1 MAFSSV
7 FIFAVFIIV
16 ISNSL
21 ILFNYSGSVVL
32 LVYALINVYIYYLQY
47 MFTITREEVNKL
59 VNPAS
64 IIPDNNYDM
73 ITVGTIDIVDV
84 NLDDDVASNK
94 MDLSYKAERK
104 VLEEEK
110 GEEKGTE
117 MEKSE
122 F

>member
-21 ILFNYSGSVVL
+21 ILFNYSGSVIL

-47 MFTITREEVNKL
+47 MFTITREEVDKL
-59 VNPAS
+59 SNPAS
-64 IIPDNNYDM
+64 IIPENNYDM

-84 NLDDDVASNK
+84 NLDDDVVSNK
-94 MDLSYKAERK
+94 MELSYQAERK
-104 VLEEEK
+104 ELE
-110 GEEKGTE
+110 
-117 MEKSE
+117 
-122 F
+122 